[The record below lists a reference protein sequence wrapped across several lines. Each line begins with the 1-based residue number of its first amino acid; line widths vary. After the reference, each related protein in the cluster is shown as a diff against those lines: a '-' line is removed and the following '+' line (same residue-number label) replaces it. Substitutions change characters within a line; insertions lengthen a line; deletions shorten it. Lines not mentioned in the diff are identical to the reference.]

1 MPFLCVLEVTQE
13 RAVSVKNKENIC
25 YGTHPGIECSCSKLY
40 KKSRGSHRSEQP
52 RDLMRGTRIL
62 SRHMRRDDHADCRRY
77 EVEQLVHVPSVL
89 VNERPHVL
97 IQLSKNTFNRLLVG
111 RVRRQIYIMDF
122 VCLHVLISLV
132 VVDAPVVV
140 QHDTRVRLQHAGET
154 GNVGVHLRRKTLKK

>member
-1 MPFLCVLEVTQE
+1 
-13 RAVSVKNKENIC
+13 
-25 YGTHPGIECSCSKLY
+25 
-40 KKSRGSHRSEQP
+40 
-52 RDLMRGTRIL
+52 
-62 SRHMRRDDHADCRRY
+62 MRRDDHADCRRY